1 MRNLQRNSRKVN
13 LYANAIDQV
22 ADVKDRTKWM
32 LLSVLKQR
40 TGLKLSD
47 QFKLNGIEFDWPEF
61 KQQFDLDYGDLS
73 TKELFGLLRTKF
85 GFKSIDEVREA
96 FKKQSQI
103 RRDRQRRYEVEHSE
117 ELDYPTDDLDS
128 DDLEPLF

>member
-1 MRNLQRNSRKVN
+1 MATQRNSRTVN

-22 ADVKDRTKWM
+22 ADAKDRTKWM

-47 QFKLNGIEFDWPEF
+47 QFKLKGIEFDWTEF
-61 KQQFDLDYGDLS
+61 KQQFDLDYSHLTS
-73 TKELFGLLRTKF
+73 KELFELLRVKF
-85 GFKSIDEVREA
+85 GFKSLDEVRAA

-103 RRDRQRRYEVEHSE
+103 RRDRQRRYSE
-117 ELDYPTDDLDS
+117 ELDDYLGTDS
-128 DDLEPLF
+128 DDDEFDD